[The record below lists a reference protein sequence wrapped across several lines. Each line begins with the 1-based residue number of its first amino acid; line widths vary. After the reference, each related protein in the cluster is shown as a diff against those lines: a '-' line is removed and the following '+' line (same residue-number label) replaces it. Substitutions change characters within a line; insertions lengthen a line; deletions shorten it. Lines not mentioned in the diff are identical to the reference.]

1 MRVSVLF
8 IKTSSKAPDVL
19 MGGAMCN
26 TNSFKIVS
34 AWHTDRMH
42 LGCLSGNNDSP
53 THLFTTC
60 GVSEPLTLEG
70 FFHSHNIMHFVVVP
84 PIHLTIV
91 E

>member
-1 MRVSVLF
+1 MRVSVLL

-34 AWHTDRMH
+34 SILIECTWGAYLIT
-42 LGCLSGNNDSP
+42 NDSP
-53 THLFTTC
+53 TYLFTTC

-70 FFHSHNIMHFVVVP
+70 FFHSHNITHFIVVP
-84 PIHLTIV
+84 RIHLTIV